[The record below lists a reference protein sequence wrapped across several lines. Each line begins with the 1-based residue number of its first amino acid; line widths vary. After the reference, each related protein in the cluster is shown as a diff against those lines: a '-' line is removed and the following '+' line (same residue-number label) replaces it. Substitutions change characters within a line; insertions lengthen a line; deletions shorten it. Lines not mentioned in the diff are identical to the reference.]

1 MEKLQNFL
9 FCQQAAQHLQS
20 ELGGEEGTEPVKTG
34 GDEKAGEDETKPA
47 FGGKDQPGTTQQD
60 PAEVSDDRESFVK
73 YHPDGT
79 APWG

>member
-1 MEKLQNFL
+1 LYH
-9 FCQQAAQHLQS
+9 QAAQQLRS

-34 GDEKAGEDETKPA
+34 GDEKAGEVKEKPA